1 MITKIKTYNMV
12 LGLALATLT
21 FVACSDTWDDHY
33 ENLGDSSTGMHDGT
47 LWQAISSD
55 PDLSNFARVLEECNV
70 KPALDGSQVF
80 TVFAPT
86 NAKLSAA
93 EADQLIAD
101 YKEQAKTVLQA
112 NNTVLKE
119 FIHNHMSLYNHSFS
133 DLRVDTLVLMN
144 GKYAILDR
152 DATISGV
159 KMTKFNQLYSNGV
172 LNVLSDKITYLPN
185 VFESF
190 RKDEEYDSIYSFL
203 YNSHFYYKVFMP
215 SQSVPGSIVDGKMQY
230 LDSVFSQR
238 NELFSYLG
246 QINSEDSSYIMTAP
260 TNEVWKDL
268 VEEYEP
274 YFDYPEKYDQ
284 RDSMVYTMP
293 RLAIVNGT
301 TFSRTFNSAKALNDS
316 AMSNSAAKNY
326 NDRKFYWD
334 VPFEYYQYYK
344 PLDAKGALNQTEIMA
359 CSNGEV
365 RKAREWNIDKRMT
378 FHKYILSGPDA
389 LKEVSKT
396 KEKDDS
402 VNTVTINRVQVSS
415 DNVAFYNKLWDN
427 YYLEFQPNYATLNN
441 SVYYTLSNVLSNIG
455 YDIYLVCA
463 PAAAANN
470 SSKTASEDEKLP
482 TLLRCTLKAPGMSD
496 VVMDNQNDPH
506 YKKGTYETSR
516 DSVDYILLAEDFKFP
531 KCTYGVADE
540 SLQAVMQIETRVSSV
555 QLRNKT
561 YSRVMRINCVLLVPH
576 GSLEVVGSLPGSVG
590 EGDKKTIIPASAQGQ
605 PGVLLY
611 PHGKYDDRDYKAWY
625 MLR

>member
-12 LGLALATLT
+12 FGLALATLT

-33 ENLGDSSTGMHDGT
+33 ESLGDSSTGMHDGT
-47 LWQAISSD
+47 LWQAISND
-55 PDLSNFARVLEECNV
+55 PDLSNFARVIEGCNV
-70 KPALDGSQVF
+70 KAALDGSQVF

-119 FIHNHMSLYNHSFS
+119 FIYNHMTLYNHSFS

-144 GKYAILDR
+144 GKYAIMDR

-159 KMTKFNQLYSNGV
+159 KMTKVNQLYSNGV

-185 VFESF
+185 VFEAF
-190 RKDEEYDSIYSFL
+190 RKDQEYDSICSFL
-203 YNSHFYYKVFMP
+203 YNSHYYYKVFIP

-246 QINSEDSSYIMTAP
+246 QINSEDSSYIMAAP
-260 TNEVWKDL
+260 TNEVWTKLID
-268 VEEYEP
+268 EYEP
-274 YFDYPEKYDQ
+274 YFDYPDKYEQ

-301 TFSRTFNSAKALNDS
+301 TFSRTFNSAEALKDS
-316 AMSNSAAKNY
+316 AMSTSCALNY
-326 NDRKFYWD
+326 NNRKFLWD
-334 VPFEYYQYYK
+334 VPFEYYQYFK
-344 PLDAKGALNQTEIMA
+344 PLDAKGALNQTESMP

-378 FHKYILSGPDA
+378 FHRYILSGPDA

-402 VNTVTINRVQVSS
+402 VNTLTINPIQVSS
-415 DNVAFYNKLWDN
+415 DNAAFYNKLWNN
-427 YYLEFQPNYATLNN
+427 YYLEFQPNYPALNN
-441 SVYYTLSNVLSNIG
+441 TVYYTLSNVLSNIG
-455 YDIYLVCA
+455 YDIYLVTA
-463 PAAAANN
+463 PAAAGDNN
-470 SSKTASEDEKLP
+470 SKQASEEEKLP
-482 TLLRCTLKAPGMSD
+482 TLMKCTLKAPGMSD
-496 VVMDNQNDPH
+496 LVLENENDPH
-506 YKKGTYETSR
+506 YRKGTFETSR

-540 SLQAVMQIETRVSSV
+540 SLQAIMQIETRVTNV
-555 QLRNKT
+555 QLRNK
-561 YSRVMRINCVLLVPH
+561 SHNRVMRINCVLLVPH
-576 GSLEVVGSLPGSVG
+576 GTLEVVDALPANLP
-590 EGDKKTIIPASAQGQ
+590 ERFANQ
-605 PGVLLY
+605 PGILMY
-611 PHGKYDDRDYKAWY
+611 PHGKYNDRAYKTWY

>member
-1 MITKIKTYNMV
+1 M
-12 LGLALATLT
+12 
-21 FVACSDTWDDHY
+21 
-33 ENLGDSSTGMHDGT
+33 
-47 LWQAISSD
+47 
-55 PDLSNFARVLEECNV
+55 LEECNV

-119 FIHNHMSLYNHSFS
+119 FIYNHMSLYNHSFS

-316 AMSNSAAKNY
+316 AMSNSAAMNY

-415 DNVAFYNKLWDN
+415 DIVAFYNKLWDN